1 MSEFL
6 LKFFIKDTDY
16 LNVKTKEKV
25 GTLSSIV
32 GIVCNIFL
40 FGLKFLIGT
49 LSSSISIISD
59 GFNNL
64 SDCMSCV
71 VTLFGY
77 KMAAKPADKDHP
89 FGHGRIE
96 YLTSLL
102 IAFVILFVGLELFRG
117 AIDKILNPVAIEFS
131 WFIAISLIF
140 SIILKLWMGKFN
152 QNLGTKCKSSIM
164 LATAQD
170 SYSDTLATFAALVS
184 LIVSQFTKWPVDG
197 FIGIIVS
204 LFVINA
210 GYGIIKN
217 TIDILIGK
225 SADSELVENICE
237 LIKGNSEILGIH
249 DLIIHSYGSST
260 LLGSVHV
267 EVCAN
272 SDFVMIHDI
281 VDCIEKDIYD
291 KFKVIMTIH
300 MDPMEQDNPYVND
313 LKNKLVLILKEID
326 LGLTYHDFRIV
337 PGNTHTNVIFDVVVP
352 FKCCLDDIDIKDIL
366 DKKFNDSETQ
376 FYLVVTFDRLY
387 H

>member
-1 MSEFL
+1 MSDFL

-102 IAFVILFVGLELFRG
+102 IAFVILFVGLELFKG

-152 QNLGTKCKSSIM
+152 QNLGNKCKSTIM

-170 SYSDTLATFAALVS
+170 SYSDTLATFAALIS
-184 LIVSQFTKWPVDG
+184 LFLSQFTDWPVDG

-366 DKKFNDSETQ
+366 DKRFNDSDTQ